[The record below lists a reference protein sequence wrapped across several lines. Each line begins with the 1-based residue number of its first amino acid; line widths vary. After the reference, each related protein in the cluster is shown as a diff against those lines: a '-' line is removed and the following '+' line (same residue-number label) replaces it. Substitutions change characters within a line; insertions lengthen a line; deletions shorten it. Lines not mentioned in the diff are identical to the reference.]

1 MEDWPRY
8 ITSLLDPPKWI
19 FYCCCASKVCWRFSG
34 HLPNLDRDLDQ
45 GESVRRGFDW
55 AVGPVPRRTIVPH
68 TLGRIGQRVGE
79 DHGDPDQGIGQVGHH
94 CRRGCWKTVVMTLV
108 YFHRQVYNLDLND
121 LPLDRLTE
129 RAQKKKR
136 GKLASA
142 QSDHLGYQPQQ
153 AKSQPQQ
160 QQHLVP
166 TPAPSTT
173 SHEGHES
180 GVTSHSGGSGNNSI
194 VGPSKHHSGSSPA
207 SSRSAILVLNDIP
220 ISASYYI
227 GSVYSVRTHFFFAI
241 FLLSP
246 DRILHA
252 SHASQRPPSF

>member
-1 MEDWPRY
+1 
-8 ITSLLDPPKWI
+8 
-19 FYCCCASKVCWRFSG
+19 
-34 HLPNLDRDLDQ
+34 
-45 GESVRRGFDW
+45 
-55 AVGPVPRRTIVPH
+55 
-68 TLGRIGQRVGE
+68 
-79 DHGDPDQGIGQVGHH
+79 
-94 CRRGCWKTVVMTLV
+94 MTLV

-220 ISASYYI
+220 ISASYNI
-227 GSVYSVRTHFFFAI
+227 LRERVLSTHTLFFCHFST
-241 FLLSP
+241 LP
-246 DRILHA
+246 
-252 SHASQRPPSF
+252 